1 MAQSS
6 LIQPFWN
13 PVPSPNTSEP
23 TINQRSMTVFHPG
36 SFLLQQ
42 PRGAGRIAISLGD
55 PAGIGAEVTLKA
67 LAISPPEPGTVVL
80 VGCRRWLEDHYRRLK
95 ALAPGPLADPAALTV
110 LDLPLEAPVQPGESD
125 AAAGEA
131 GFRWLTRAAEL
142 VLEGRCDAL
151 VTAPIAKAGWHQAGH
166 LYPGQTERL
175 AELAGVEEA
184 SMLFTARSP
193 TGDWRLNT
201 LLATTH
207 IPLAAV
213 PGTLTPERVRAKLD
227 VLLGFCRRFRSQ
239 PRLVVAGLNPHAG
252 EGGRLGLEEQ
262 GWLIPCLEAWRA
274 EHPDVVLEGPLP
286 PDSCWLEAAAAWR
299 GQVQGP
305 DGYLALYHDQG
316 LIPVKLLAFDAAVN
330 TSLDLPFLRTSPDH
344 GTAFA
349 IAGRGLARPD
359 SMAAAIAA
367 ARELGWPAPSAG
379 LRPSGSSSAPGRTP
393 PVFRSPQESP
403 QPRR

>member
-1 MAQSS
+1 MA
-6 LIQPFWN
+6 
-13 PVPSPNTSEP
+13 
-23 TINQRSMTVFHPG
+23 TVHPG
-36 SFLLQQ
+36 SSLLQQ

-55 PAGIGAEVTLKA
+55 PAGIGAEVTLRA
-67 LAISPPEPGTVVL
+67 LAISPPEPGTMLL
-80 VGCRRWLEDHYRRLK
+80 VGCRRWLEEHYHRLK
-95 ALAPGPLADPAALTV
+95 ATAAGPLADPAELAV
-110 LDLPLEAPVQPGESD
+110 LDLPLEAPVQPGESG

-166 LYPGQTERL
+166 DYPGQTERL
-175 AELAGVEEA
+175 AELAGVDEA
-184 SMLFTARSP
+184 SMLFTARSVA
-193 TGDWRLNT
+193 GDWRLNT

-227 VLLGFCRRFRSQ
+227 VLLSFCRRFRAQ

-252 EGGRLGLEEQ
+252 EEGLLGWEEQ
-262 GWLIPCLEAWRA
+262 GWLIPCLQAWRA
-274 EHPDVVLEGPLP
+274 AHPDVVLEGPLP

-299 GQVQGP
+299 GQKQGP

-316 LIPVKLLAFDAAVN
+316 LIPVKLLAFDKAVN
-330 TSLDLPFLRTSPDH
+330 TSLGLPFLRTSPDH

-359 SMAAAIAA
+359 SMVAAIAA
-367 ARELGWPAPSAG
+367 ARELGWSAPAAE
-379 LRPSGSSSAPGRTP
+379 LRPPGSSSAPGRTP
-393 PVFRSPQESP
+393 PGFRSPQGSP